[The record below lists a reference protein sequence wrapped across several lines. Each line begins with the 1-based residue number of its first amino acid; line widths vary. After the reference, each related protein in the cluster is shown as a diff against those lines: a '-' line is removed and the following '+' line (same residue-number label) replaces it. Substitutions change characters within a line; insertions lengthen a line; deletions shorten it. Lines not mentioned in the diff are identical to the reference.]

1 MSSFTE
7 VARSRHTFR
16 AVLLAIVV
24 LAAVVRVYDL
34 GDLPPGFFCD
44 EAALGYNSYSILKT
58 GRDENRELLPLYVWS
73 FGVSYK
79 NTIFIYAS
87 MVPISLFGLSEFSVR
102 LTSGG

>member
-79 NTIFIYAS
+79 NPIFIYAS
-87 MVPISLFGLSEFSVR
+87 MVPITLFGLSEFSVR